1 VEGLTGFLVGDFVGY
16 LVGGLTGALVGDF
29 VGYLV
34 GGLTGAL
41 LGGFVSLVG
50 TLVGL
55 PGGALLIGSEGM
67 FDCLRGDGVPQG
79 HDGIWVGEG
88 VAQGHDGLGFSS

>member
-16 LVGGLTGALVGDF
+16 LVGGLIGALVGDF

-34 GGLTGAL
+34 
-41 LGGFVSLVG
+41 GGFVSLVG